1 MNLFFLAIVIN
12 IFLLSTIASFAD
24 TGLGRHKQLYVVP
37 APGKVVIDGKL
48 NDWDLSGQ
56 IEMYVVSETK
66 EMQSAKFAVM
76 YDREAIYLSGVVRD
90 NTPLL
95 NRQDP
100 QANGNLGWNADS
112 CQFRLSLDPAQ
123 PYPLTASVWELR
135 GGVPDTRNDIVH
147 LTLWNYTDRIEPCL
161 GMQLGMTYRTPR
173 PEWAP
178 FGIVPAKLYQAKYV
192 KLADGRG
199 YTFEYRIP
207 WNTLGA
213 KTPLKGGDTVGGTV
227 QFNWGAA
234 DGLKTAG
241 GAAWAY
247 DVMAGP
253 GFVFQS
259 TTVWGKL
266 IFAAKGKIARE
277 LVEAGV
283 PTEKPLPLEFAYDL
297 PEDGQITLQL
307 FDENNMVRRILVA
320 QGDRRTGR
328 NIERWDGMD
337 DHGKPLTPGAY
348 AMKGIIHKPITG
360 KFLFSAHNSGQP
372 PYPTDDG
379 KGGWG
384 ADHGDPTGCSAIP
397 SGLLLAWQGAEFG
410 SGIIRVDLDGRKQW
424 GIMAEALFIAN
435 DGQRFFTY
443 SPPFDPANTAPVTG
457 IKVFDLADGKVQKF
471 GGGQNELKAPPGGDR
486 DGDMVTGLAAAN
498 GKIYVN
504 YGKRNLIGVFDGV
517 SGKIDTIWTV
527 PAPGVLAAR
536 ADGTV
541 VVISDGKLVAVADG
555 KITELNG
562 VDLDAPSGIAVASDG
577 TIYVS
582 NQGVQQDIAAFTPA
596 GKLLRRIGKS
606 GGRPAMGDYNP
617 NGVYKPM
624 GLAVD
629 ANGRLW
635 VAENSDGPK
644 RISVWDR
651 ASGAFAREFFGASGY
666 FAYATIDP
674 AVPNEIYC
682 HNVLWRVDWEK
693 NAVTP
698 ISTIWRKTVPEM
710 VSEPAVSSMPHGFKM
725 LTATNGRQYGM
736 GGGPNSS
743 ILYRRDGNL
752 FKPFLARIIVQR
764 GRGAQFMGGLPP
776 ELDDPKIVPD
786 GAYLWQ
792 DANDDQR
799 IQANEITP
807 EEKPLFWNLFWR
819 TLGWDMTLW
828 SNGGYLLKP
837 VRWLP
842 NGQPV
847 YDLAKLEKSFLCET
861 PDAEVG
867 RNIWLDP
874 DGGIYTYA
882 KGQLSRW
889 SKEGKLEW
897 GYPGIPSWHDSLG
910 FPPVKPGLLHGLTGG
925 LGVAGEFTGNM
936 TYFGP
941 CHLFDRNGI
950 YTGMIFHDGRVGS
963 RGPNEGQPEG
973 QIGSLVC
980 VVTKPGAAPRTFILA
995 GGQDAR
1001 VTEILG
1007 LDTIKPL
1014 PATPFTL
1021 TAEQVKTAVDALT
1034 TYNTRIGQGTKLVI
1048 VEGRKALDA
1057 GKGVEKSLDGA
1068 RRFTARVARDDKN
1081 LFVRFDVVAPSELVN
1096 TVADPKLLFKGGNCL
1111 DIQLATDPGADPQR
1125 KMPAPGDMRLLV
1137 TRQAGPSTGSGT
1149 GVKPFAVLYRTKV
1162 KEFKGEPIVLVS
1174 PTGKEAFD
1182 AITVV
1187 ENIGLDYHKT
1197 GDGFTVVV
1205 TIPLELVGLK
1215 LAKDQNIKMDLG
1227 YIYGNA
1233 TGNGGA
1239 ARSYLFNNSFSANVV
1254 NDVPNESRLEPAQW
1268 GAAEVE

>member
-1 MNLFFLAIVIN
+1 MKNNMSWNRWIAVAI
-12 IFLLSTIASFAD
+12 LLTTGSVQVVAD

-37 APGKVVIDGKL
+37 APPKVVIDGQL
-48 NDWDLSGQ
+48 DDWDLSGQ

-76 YDREAIYLSGVVRD
+76 YDAEAVYLSGVVRD
-90 NTPLL
+90 TTPLM
-95 NRQDP
+95 NRQEP
-100 QANGNLGWNADS
+100 QANGSRGWDADA

-135 GGVPDTRNDIVH
+135 GGAAETRDDIVH
-147 LTLWNYTDRIEPCL
+147 LTLWNYTDRNEPCL
-161 GMQLGMTYRTPR
+161 GMQLGMSYRPPR

-178 FGIVPAKLYQAKYV
+178 FGIVPAAFYQAKYV
-192 KLADGRG
+192 KATDGRG

-207 WNTLGA
+207 WSTLGA
-213 KTPLKGGDTVGGTV
+213 KKPLKGGDTVGGTV

-259 TTVWGKL
+259 TACWGKL
-266 IFAAKGKIARE
+266 IFAAKGGVAKD

-283 PTEKPLPLEFAYDL
+283 PAEKPLPLEFAYDL

-307 FDENNMVRRILVA
+307 FDENKMVRRILVA
-320 QGDRRTGR
+320 QGDRRAGR

-337 DHGKPLTPGAY
+337 DHGQPLTPGAY
-348 AMKGIIHKPITG
+348 TMKGIIHQPITG
-360 KFLFSAHNSGQP
+360 KFQFSAHNSGQP

-397 SGLLLAWQGAEFG
+397 GGLLLAWQGAEFG
-410 SGIIRVDLDGRKQW
+410 WGIIRVDLDGRKQW
-424 GIMAEALFIAN
+424 GISADALFIAH
-435 DGQRFFTY
+435 DGNRFFTY
-443 SPPFDPANTAPVTG
+443 SPPFDPANTAPATG
-457 IKVFDLADGKVQKF
+457 IKAFDLADGKPLTF
-471 GGGQNELKAPPGGDR
+471 GGGQDELKAPPGGDR

-498 GKIYVN
+498 GKIYVS
-504 YGKRNLIGVFDGV
+504 YGKRNLIGVFDGT
-517 SGKIDTIWTV
+517 SGTLDTTWAV
-527 PAPGVLAAR
+527 PAPGVLAGRPNGSVA
-536 ADGTV
+536 
-541 VVISDGKLVAVADG
+541 VISDGKLVAVAVG
-555 KITELNG
+555 TITALNG
-562 VDLDAPSGIAVASDG
+562 TDLDTPSGIAVAADG

-582 NQGVQQDIAAFTPA
+582 NQGTRQDIAAFSPD
-596 GKLLRRIGKS
+596 GKLLRRIGKA
-606 GGRPAMGDYNP
+606 GGRPAMGDYDQ
-617 NGVYKPM
+617 NGVYKPL
-624 GLAVD
+624 GLAID

-644 RISVWDR
+644 RISVWDTT
-651 ASGAFAREFFGASGY
+651 SGAFAREFFGGSGY

-674 AVPNEIYC
+674 AVPNELYC

-693 NAVTP
+693 NSVTP
-698 ISTIWRKTVPEM
+698 ISTIWRKTAPDM
-710 VSEPAVSSMPHGFKM
+710 VSEPAASSFPQGFKM
-725 LTATNGRQYGM
+725 LTATNGKQYGF

-752 FKPFLARIIVQR
+752 FKPFMAALIVQR
-764 GRGAQFMGGLPP
+764 GRGKDFMGGLPP
-776 ELDDPKIVPD
+776 ELDDPKTIPD
-786 GAYLWQ
+786 GRYLWQ

-799 IQANEITP
+799 IQFSELHQQDAT
-807 EEKPLFWNLFWR
+807 LFWHLFFR
-819 TLGWDMTLW
+819 ALGQDLTLW
-828 SNGGYLLKP
+828 SSRFTLKP
-837 VRWLP
+837 VKLLA

-847 YDLAKLEKSFLCET
+847 YDPEKLEKHFLAGT
-861 PDAEVG
+861 PYD
-867 RNIWLDP
+867 NPMTDLWLDP
-874 DGGIYTYA
+874 DGGVYTNSP
-882 KGQLSRW
+882 GQLSRW
-889 SKEGKLEW
+889 SKDGKLEW
-897 GYPGIPSWHDSLG
+897 GYPGIPRWHDSLG
-910 FPPVKPGLLHGLTGG
+910 LPPVKPGLLHGLTGG

-950 YTGMIFHDGRVGS
+950 YTGMIFRDGRLGG
-963 RGPNEGQPEG
+963 RGPEEGQPEG
-973 QIGSLVC
+973 QVGSLVR
-980 VVTKPGAAPRTFILA
+980 VVTKPGAAARTFILA

-1001 VTEILG
+1001 VTEVLG

-1014 PATPFTL
+1014 PATTFAL
-1021 TAEQVKTAVDALT
+1021 SAEQSKTAADALT
-1034 TYNTRIGQGTKLVI
+1034 AYKARTGQAVKLVI
-1048 VEGRKALDA
+1048 GTGRPALNT

-1068 RRFTARVARDDKN
+1068 RRFTARAARDEQN
-1081 LFVRFDVVAPSELVN
+1081 LYVRFDVVAPSELVN
-1096 TVADPKLLFKGGNCL
+1096 AVADPKLLFKGGNCL
-1111 DIQLATDPGADPQR
+1111 DIQLAADSAADPQR
-1125 KMPAPGDMRLLV
+1125 KNPSPGDMRLLV
-1137 TRQAGPSTGSGT
+1137 TRQHE
-1149 GVKPFAVLYRTKV
+1149 KPFAVLFRTKV
-1162 KEFKGEPIVLVS
+1162 KEFKGEPIVLIS

-1187 ENIGLDYHKT
+1187 ENIGLDYRKT
-1197 GDGFTVVV
+1197 GDGFTAVV

-1215 LAKDQNIKMDLG
+1215 PAKGQKIKMDLG

-1233 TGNGGA
+1233 TGSGGA
-1239 ARSYLFNNSFSANVV
+1239 ARSYVFNNSFSANVV

-1268 GAAEVE
+1268 GEAEVE